1 MRSGKA
7 LLFTYISVLVLTSCN
22 KFGGKNLD
30 QGEIHYDV
38 SYQGRVTHM
47 PKELMPKNLIVS
59 FKDDKIVYELISPF
73 GNSGIINLANPSEDI
88 YDTYLSLFTIKY
100 FYPAKPG
107 EIYPGFESMNG
118 IDIRKTSKTSVI
130 CGFDCKNAEVTFP
143 SDRSKVYNIW
153 YTEDIPISKPNIST
167 PFNEIDGVLMNFF
180 FFIGT
185 SEFHFEAQNVYKKE
199 IPDRTFERKEKFKRV
214 SRKDINKFINKMVSL

>member
-7 LLFTYISVLVLTSCN
+7 LLFTFISFLAFSSCN
-22 KFGGKNLD
+22 KFGGKDLD

-88 YDTYLSLFTIKY
+88 YDTYLSLFTLKY

-107 EIYPGFESMNG
+107 EIYPGFEAMNG
-118 IDIRKTSKTSVI
+118 IKIRKTLKTSVI
-130 CGFDCKNAEVTFP
+130 CGFNCKHAEVTFP

-153 YTEDIPISKPNIST
+153 YTEDIPVSKPNVST
-167 PFNEIDGVLMNFF
+167 PFYEIDGVLMNFF

-199 IPDRTFERKEKFKRV
+199 IPDKTFERKEKFKKV
-214 SRKDINKFINKMVSL
+214 SKRDINKFINKMVSL

>member
-1 MRSGKA
+1 VRSGKA
-7 LLFTYISVLVLTSCN
+7 LLFIFISFLALPSCN
-22 KFGGKNLD
+22 KFGGKDLD

-38 SYQGRVTHM
+38 SYHGRVTHM
-47 PKELMPKNLIVS
+47 PKELMPRNLIVS

-130 CGFDCKNAEVTFP
+130 CGFDCKHAEVTFP

-153 YTEDIPISKPNIST
+153 YTEEIPISKPNIAT

-185 SEFHFEAQNVYKKE
+185 SEFHFEAQNVYKKD

-214 SRKDINKFINKMVSL
+214 SKKDINKFINKMVSL